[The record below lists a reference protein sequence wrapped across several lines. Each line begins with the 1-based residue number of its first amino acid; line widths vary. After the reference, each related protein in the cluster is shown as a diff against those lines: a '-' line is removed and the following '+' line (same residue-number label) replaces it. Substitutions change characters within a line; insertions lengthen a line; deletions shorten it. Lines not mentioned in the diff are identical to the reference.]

1 MTGQFTGQVTGQR
14 ESDAPRRPSE
24 LTTLFQPGELGDYV
38 GFVAR
43 AARRRSILAVFIL
56 LLFASAT
63 VALIALVPRRYRVE
77 GRLFAMPVE
86 GTPGAVRG
94 NNGEPIGLAQGA
106 AEVIV
111 THQNLADLIRE
122 GDLVA
127 RWDAAR
133 PPLLR
138 LLDRARV
145 AVGATKPLDAEAKER
160 ALIGYLRKKLVV
172 QVKGPD
178 VFISVDWP
186 EPRTAYEVIKASQK
200 RFLVVRR
207 AAELIP
213 LERKVATVEAAATA
227 SQKRVDALAE
237 QVDSAVKNK
246 RHGAK
251 ASTVRGLQAEGRFRD
266 LPDPQ
271 LSRQRLQIIA
281 QRKAIAELEDAR
293 RKRLTELNA
302 TLAEQRAVLAREN
315 PAIVETEDKIRA
327 VEAQNG
333 AIEQLRAQEQDLLAA
348 YVSEGGKE
356 SELSQDPLPTWPTE
370 LKEDDESIA
379 YGKARIAM
387 ELSAL
392 QQLLGQLAEAQVTLA
407 SARASFD
414 SRYMIVIPAEEPE
427 EPIAPRFGLLMTSG
441 LVAGVLLAIVGA
453 VMAELRGGIIRESWQ
468 VDRQLE
474 LAVLAEVPDP

>member
-1 MTGQFTGQVTGQR
+1 LRQPPEM
-14 ESDAPRRPSE
+14 
-24 LTTLFQPGELGDYV
+24 TTLFQPGELADYLR
-38 GFVAR
+38 FVAR
-43 AARRRSILAVFIL
+43 SARRRSILALFIL
-56 LLFASAT
+56 TVFAAAT
-63 VALIALVPRRYRVE
+63 VALIALIPRRYRVE

-94 NNGEPIGLAQGA
+94 NNGEPIGLAQA
-106 AEVIV
+106 TAEVIV
-111 THQNLADLIRE
+111 THQNLEELIRE
-122 GDLVA
+122 GNLVA

-133 PPLLR
+133 GPLLR
-138 LLDRARV
+138 FFDRARV
-145 AVGATKPLDAEAKER
+145 KAGLAKPLDADAKER

-178 VFISVDWP
+178 VFVSVEWP

-213 LERKVATVEAAATA
+213 LERKVSTVEATATA
-227 SQKRVDALAE
+227 AQKRIDALVE
-237 QVDSAVKNK
+237 QVDTAIKSK

-266 LPDPQ
+266 LPDPKM
-271 LSRQRLQIIA
+271 SRQRLQIIA

-302 TLAEQRAVLAREN
+302 TLAEQRAVLGEEN
-315 PAIVETEDKIRA
+315 PAIAETQDKIRA
-327 VEAQNG
+327 VEGQDA

-356 SELSQDPLPTWPTE
+356 IELSQDSLPVWPTE
-370 LKEDDESIA
+370 LKEDDETVA
-379 YGKARIAM
+379 YGKSRIAM

-407 SARASFD
+407 WARASFD

-427 EPIAPRFGLLMTSG
+427 EPIAPRFGMLMLSG
-441 LVAGVLLAIVGA
+441 LVAGALLAIAGA

-468 VDRQLE
+468 VQRQLE
-474 LAVLAEVPDP
+474 LPVLAEVPEP